1 MKRIDRVIGIGLL
14 LSLWLA
20 GVGCGKSE
28 QRAET
33 DAPADVEQKAP
44 VPADT
49 TAVVADWCAAHSLPE
64 SKCTKCNPEL
74 VAKFKAAGDWCE
86 EHGFPESV
94 CPTCN
99 PAPRPTGIPTS
110 SSIDP
115 GTRIRF
121 RSPET
126 ESAAGI
132 RVVVAR
138 EADIDVGVECTARI
152 DFDRNR
158 VADIRASMPGVV
170 RQVLVDLGAHTN
182 VGTPLFILESSSVG
196 DLQAQVRTARERVE
210 VARADFERQNE
221 LHSSQIASTRQ
232 VELSKQEFEAAESE
246 FRAVEASLRIAGA
259 SSENQEG
266 RYTLASPLAGTV
278 VRRPATVGVFATDE
292 TSLATVADTR
302 VMWALLDVA
311 ELDAILVKVGQ
322 PVTIHVEGLADKP
335 FEGKV
340 TWIASEVDSKT
351 RTIATRVEIRNPD
364 GLLRAQ
370 QFVRATIQVAVPEG
384 AVTVPRES
392 VQRLGE
398 EFVVFVRTKAGL
410 YEPRAVQPG
419 RQNGD
424 LMHVT
429 GNVRAGDAIVTD
441 GAFLLKTE
449 MSKESIGGGCC
460 EVEQKVAEQ

>member
-1 MKRIDRVIGIGLL
+1 MKGIDRLIWAGLV
-14 LSLWLA
+14 LSLAL
-20 GVGCGKSE
+20 GGCDKSE
-28 QRAET
+28 ERTET
-33 DAPADVEQKAP
+33 DTPADVERKAHAP
-44 VPADT
+44 GDT
-49 TAVVADWCAAHSLPE
+49 AAMVADWCAGHGLPE

-74 VAKFKAAGDWCE
+74 VAKFKAAGDWCA
-86 EHGFPESV
+86 EHGFPESA

-99 PAPRPTGIPTS
+99 PVPRPGATPDS
-110 SSIDP
+110 SSIDA

-121 RSPET
+121 RSPEI

-132 RVVVAR
+132 GVATAR
-138 EADIDVGVECTARI
+138 ETDMDVGVECTARI
-152 DFDRNR
+152 DFDQNR
-158 VADIRASMPGVV
+158 VADIRASIPGVV
-170 RQVLVDLGAHTN
+170 REVLVDLGARTKT
-182 VGTPLFILESSSVG
+182 GTPLFVLESSTVG
-196 DLQAQVRTARERVE
+196 DLQARVRTARERVE
-210 VARADFERQNE
+210 VARADFERQKD
-221 LHSSQIASTRQ
+221 LHSSQIASKRQ
-232 VELSKQEFEAAESE
+232 VELSKQELDAAESE

-266 RYTLASPLAGTV
+266 RYTLASPIAGTV

-322 PVTIHVEGLADKP
+322 PVTIHVEGLADKL

-340 TWIASEVDSKT
+340 TWIASEVDAKT
-351 RTIATRVEIRNPD
+351 RTIAARAEVGNPD
-364 GLLRAQ
+364 GVLRAH
-370 QFVRATIQVAVPEG
+370 QFVRATIQAASPEG
-384 AVTVPRES
+384 AVTVPRAS

-398 EFVVFVRTKAGL
+398 QFVVFVRTGTGL
-410 YEPRAVQPG
+410 YEPRPVQPG
-419 RQNGD
+419 RQSGT
-424 LMHVT
+424 LVHVS
-429 GNVRAGDAIVTD
+429 GNVRAGDAVVTD